1 MCGPDLLVAACPRP
15 GGDVEVYLPEGKWR
29 RFPSGEPV
37 QGGGVFRLTLAL
49 DETAVFARE
58 GARIPLGPA
67 VQHTGETGGAPNVER
82 VWPDAS

>member
-15 GGDVEVYLPEGKWR
+15 GGEVEVYLPRGAWR

-37 QGGGVFRLTLAL
+37 EGGGVLRLMIAL

-67 VQHTGETGGAPNVER
+67 LQHTGETKGVPTVETI
-82 VWPDAS
+82 WAAEG